1 MPPSSPPPVAG
12 LPPRSLAIANAQV
25 LVFGELRRLDI
36 GIADGV
42 IAELAPS
49 LSGEY
54 AHTIDAQG
62 LIALPGAIDT
72 APQADVAG
80 ASAAAARGGITTL
93 FATTMAPTPWTAVLK
108 QLEGR
113 CHVDV
118 AVYAS
123 AQRGQ
128 AEALRILEGQLGFA
142 GPWLGDSGGQP
153 LDLGDRDALLR
164 QGRLRVAGQIAPG
177 QTLLSLLDSAMQA
190 MRPLHVLPVRTA
202 QEVDLLMWHPS
213 RRLTSA
219 AVAASDLLHG
229 AADGEPERLLQALR
243 DGTASLVTSG
253 SELNLAPP
261 GDFSALTAL
270 LPLLL
275 DLLARSQITL
285 AELGQ
290 WTAQKPAQAFQLQG
304 KGGLL
309 PGLDGDVVLVD
320 LQRQTL
326 ADLWLP
332 GEDEPQRS
340 QRNLQGAV
348 ITTICR
354 GQVVWDREVTSL
366 APGGG
371 PVQLARPLAIL
382 PH

>member
-1 MPPSSPPPVAG
+1 MSPPLPLPIAEQ
-12 LPPRSLAIANAQV
+12 PPRSLAIVNAQA

-36 GIADGV
+36 GIQDGV
-42 IAELAPS
+42 IVELAPS
-49 LSGEY
+49 LSNQY
-54 AHTIDAQG
+54 ARAVDARG
-62 LIALPGAIDT
+62 LIALPGLIDT
-72 APQADVAG
+72 AAQADVAG
-80 ASAAAARGGITTL
+80 ASEAAARGGITTL
-93 FATTMAPTPWTAVLK
+93 FAITSSPTPWTAVLT

-113 CHVDV
+113 CHVDF

-142 GPWLGDSGGQP
+142 GPWLGDGGAQT
-153 LDLGDRDALLR
+153 LGLSDRQALLR
-164 QGRLRVAGQIAPG
+164 QGRLRVAGQIGPG
-177 QTLLSLLDSAMQA
+177 QTLLSLLDSAMEA

-202 QEVDLLMWHPS
+202 QEIDLLMHHPS

-229 AADGEPERLLQALR
+229 APDGEPDRLLQALR
-243 DGTASLVTSG
+243 DGTASLLTSG

-261 GDFSALTAL
+261 GNFSALTAL

-332 GEDEPQRS
+332 GENGPLHS
-340 QRNLQGAV
+340 QRTLQGAV

-354 GQVVWDREVTSL
+354 GQPVWDGGKTSL
-366 APGGG
+366 APAGG

-382 PH
+382 PR

>member
-1 MPPSSPPPVAG
+1 MPHPSPLPVVEP
-12 LPPRSLAIANAQV
+12 PPRSLAIANAQV

-49 LSGEY
+49 LNGQY
-54 AHTIDAQG
+54 ARTLDAHG
-62 LIALPGAIDT
+62 LIALPGLIDT
-72 APQADVAG
+72 AAQADVAG
-80 ASAAAARGGITTL
+80 ASIDAARGGITTL
-93 FATTMAPTPWTAVLK
+93 FAKTSAPTPWTEVLEG
-108 QLEGR
+108 LTGR
-113 CHVDV
+113 CHVDF

-128 AEALRILEGQLGFA
+128 AEALRLLEGQLGFA
-142 GPWLGDSGGQP
+142 GPWLGDSGGLP

-164 QGRLRVAGQIAPG
+164 QGRLRVAGLIAPG

-190 MRPLHVLPVRTA
+190 LRPLHVLPVRTA
-202 QEVDLLMWHPS
+202 LDVDLLTRHPS

-229 AADGEPERLLQALR
+229 AADGEPDRLLQALR
-243 DGTASLVTSG
+243 DGTATVLTSG

-261 GDFSALTAL
+261 GDFSALAAL
-270 LPLLL
+270 LPLML

-290 WTAQKPAQAFQLQG
+290 WTAQKPAQAFQIQG

-320 LQRQTL
+320 LQRQTV

-332 GEDEPQRS
+332 GEDGPQRS

-354 GQVVWDREVTSL
+354 GQLVWDAGETSL
-366 APGGG
+366 APAGG

-382 PH
+382 PR